1 MLEDHQVT
9 PPEQRDFSGS
19 GLLLVLAISAAV
31 VFDFF
36 QSRTFTA
43 SVLLAASVILAPI
56 ILSASHLHPALKLDK
71 HRALMLTLY
80 HIAVASLVIF
90 VVPTLSPYLIVWVII
105 AYLSEYYYQVR
116 GVAISLGLLA
126 VTMIA
131 GIWHQNPQITVETLA
146 IALVWYVL
154 LSTIILMLSRI
165 MLGNREQRRDLS
177 KKILHAE
184 YEHERMVNLINS
196 MSEAVLAVDD
206 QGVISV
212 FNAAA
217 LDLLDTNVEIAGQN
231 IKDLL
236 KLYDANKQPV
246 DPMALAAQTRYL
258 ARRSDLILHFTED
271 DAICLE
277 IDISRTALSYAL
289 DQKAGF
295 TFILRDITE
304 QKSLDEQKNIF
315 ISQVSHELRT
325 PITVAEANVS
335 MAQLLFAKPGAQ
347 QAAIGTALDK
357 AHRQVIFLAEMVNDL
372 STLSRA
378 ERTDKPMEIET
389 FNVAELLHELG
400 SEFAPRAA
408 EKHLEFKVIAPG
420 SLPKLT
426 TSRLY
431 LTEILQN
438 LMTNAI
444 KYTQAGRVTV
454 QATVKDRNEL
464 IILVADTGIGIAKS
478 EQDKVFDKF
487 WRSEDPLTRQTN
499 GTGLGL
505 YITNQLARRIGAA
518 IDMESELKK
527 GSVFSLKLPIVTN
540 KQVDQE
546 KVVKNEVENLLD

>member
-36 QSRTFTA
+36 QSRTFTS

-80 HIAVASLVIF
+80 HIAVAALVIF
-90 VVPTLSPYLIVWVII
+90 VVETLSPYLIVWVII

-206 QGVISV
+206 KGVISV

-231 IKDLL
+231 IKHLL

-325 PITVAEANVS
+325 PITVAEANIS

-347 QAAIGTALDK
+347 QAEIGTALDK

-408 EKHLEFKVIAPG
+408 EKHLEFKVIAPN

-505 YITNQLARRIGAA
+505 YITNQLARRIGAS

-527 GSVFSLKLPIVTN
+527 GSVFSLKLPIVAN